1 MKWIE
6 IKVIF
11 KPQKEILLEEL
22 ICNIFEKVETGGVA
36 IERPDLEPAEG
47 WDPGPVT
54 KPEHF
59 SVTGY
64 IPADETADSKCSIVE
79 KGINNLIKEGLY
91 CEIEYSTINDEDWAE
106 KWKEYFRPEKITD
119 TIVVKPTWRDYDAKP
134 GQNIIEI
141 DPGMAFGT
149 GTHATTGMCM
159 QLIETYFKNENSF
172 LDIGTGSGILM
183 IAAKIFGA
191 GIMAGTDIDTL
202 AIETAE
208 KNLTLN
214 NISSDSYKLIL
225 GNLSESINDKY
236 DVVAANILAEII
248 MELIPDLNKVVK
260 KEGLFICSGILEEKA
275 EMVAEGLQK
284 EGFDIVEIKN
294 KDSWSAIVAKCN
306 V

>member
-11 KPQKEILLEEL
+11 KPGKDILLEEL
-22 ICNIFEKVETGGVA
+22 ISNVFEKTETGGVA

-47 WDPGPVT
+47 WDPGPVS
-54 KPEHF
+54 KPEHY

-64 IPADETADSKCSIVE
+64 IPADDKADSKCSIIE
-79 KGINNLIKEGLY
+79 NGINYLIKDGAY
-91 CEIEYSTINDEDWAE
+91 CEIVYSTINDEDWAE

-119 TIVVKPTWRDYDAKP
+119 TIVVKPTWRDYKLEK
-134 GQNIIEI
+134 NEKIIEI

-159 QLIETYFKNENSF
+159 QLLEKYFKKENSF

-183 IAAKIFGA
+183 IAAKLFGA
-191 GIMAGTDIDTL
+191 GIMSGTDIDDL

-208 KNLTLN
+208 KNLLLN
-214 NISSDSYKLIL
+214 NISSDNYTLIL
-225 GNLSESINDKY
+225 GNLSDSINEKY

-248 MELIPDLNKVVK
+248 IDLLPDLHKVVK

-275 EMVAEGLQK
+275 DMISDGLQK
-284 EGFDIVEIKN
+284 VGFEIIEITIR
-294 KDSWSAIVAKCN
+294 DAWAAIACKYKS
-306 V
+306 